1 LPATDILISVR
12 GVEKSFG
19 SQHVLK
25 GVDIDIMRGES
36 LVIIGPSGCGKSV
49 LLRHLI
55 GLHHPDRGSILIKGS
70 DIAKMKRSELYGV
83 RKKFGMLFQNSA
95 LFDSLTVGENV
106 TIGLKEHFKLSAE
119 ELRKT
124 ALMQLELVGMASA
137 IDKKPS
143 ELSGGMRKRASLAR
157 ALAMDP
163 EIILYDEPT
172 TGLDP
177 ITADVINELI
187 RSLQARFHA
196 TSITVTHDMVS
207 AYKVADRIA
216 MLHNGRIIYDGT
228 VDEVRNTDNEYVKQ
242 FIRGEAEGPIR
253 TV

>member
-1 LPATDILISVR
+1 MLR
-12 GVEKSFG
+12 GVS
-19 SQHVLK
+19 
-25 GVDIDIMRGES
+25 IDIHKGES

-55 GLHHPDRGSILIKGS
+55 GLHHPDEGSILIHGA
-70 DIAKMKRSELYGV
+70 DISHMKRSDLYAV

-95 LFDSLTVGENV
+95 LFDSMTVGENV
-106 TIGLKEHFKLSAE
+106 TLGLREHKNYSREKLRE
-119 ELRKT
+119 K
-124 ALMQLELVGMASA
+124 ALFQLELVGLSTA

-157 ALAMDP
+157 ALAMKP

-187 RSLQARFHA
+187 RSLQERFHT

-216 MLHNGRIIYDGT
+216 MLHNGQIIFDGS
-228 VDEVRNTDNEYVKQ
+228 VDEVKNTDNAYVKQ

-253 TV
+253 KT

>member
-1 LPATDILISVR
+1 MIISVR

-19 SQHVLK
+19 TQVVLR
-25 GVDIDIMRGES
+25 GVDIDIRKGES

-55 GLHHPDRGSILIKGS
+55 GLYHPDAGSILIDGA
-70 DIAKMKRSELYGV
+70 DIARMKRAELYEV
-83 RKKFGMLFQNSA
+83 RRKFGMLFQNSA
-95 LFDSLTVGENV
+95 LFDSLSVGENI
-106 TIGLKEHFKLSAE
+106 TLGIKEHFKPPVA
-119 ELRKT
+119 ELRAH
-124 ALMQLELVGMASA
+124 ALKQLDLVGLRAA
-137 IDKKPS
+137 VDKRPS
-143 ELSGGMRKRASLAR
+143 ELSGGMRKRVALAR

-177 ITADVINELI
+177 IMADVINELI
-187 RSLQARFHA
+187 RSLQERFHA

-216 MLHNGRIIYDGT
+216 MLHNGRIIFDGT
-228 VDEVRNTDNEYVKQ
+228 PDEVRATDDEHVQQ
-242 FIRGEAEGPIR
+242 FIRGEAVGPIQ